1 MNNEVIILLS
11 EIEAK
16 KWVTFQKHYD
26 LFMLLV
32 EKGVFDQKNGSVA
45 LHFDSV
51 GNLQT
56 IQRADILYSKKHS
69 LTNN

>member
-16 KWVTFQKHYD
+16 KWMMFQKHYD
-26 LFMLLV
+26 TFMLLI
-32 EKGVFDQKNGSVA
+32 EKGVFDQRNGSVA
-45 LHFDSV
+45 LHFDNV
-51 GNLQT
+51 GTLQT
-56 IQRADILYSKKHS
+56 IQRADVLYSKKHD